1 MKTSSEDV
9 SLVLVGGGSIIV
21 PETIQGVSTIAKSE
35 YGGVAN
41 AIGASIAQISGQ
53 YEQIYIYSKEPRD
66 ESLKDA
72 QNKAVKQAV
81 LAGALADTIE
91 LVEMEETPL
100 AYHPENATR
109 LKVKVVGKM
118 V

>member
-1 MKTSSEDV
+1 M
-9 SLVLVGGGSIIV
+9 
-21 PETIQGVSTIAKSE
+21 PEKIRGVSTIVKSE

-53 YEQIYIYSKEPRD
+53 YEQIYIYSKEPRE

-81 LAGALADTIE
+81 LAGALEDTIE
-91 LVEMEETPL
+91 LVEVEETPRVSSRKCDKIKGKSSR
-100 AYHPENATR
+100 ENGLT
-109 LKVKVVGKM
+109 VKGRVLVKQ
-118 V
+118 VSSFY